1 MKQALLQRLTIRERF
16 RLPIGTDQ
24 AEMLLT
30 AAYQAEVVYRHR
42 AYIANEKT
50 AEYIR
55 RVAEFLTGGGPKFGF
70 MFCGRCGNGK
80 TTLLR
85 AMQTAIN
92 YLANRNYFKEPKGL
106 SALDAKD
113 VVAISRDFAEWK
125 KYRDKELL
133 AIEDMGRE
141 PAEVLEYGN
150 RLNPVTDLIEYR
162 YDRQL
167 FTGIT
172 TNLTP
177 KEVREVYGDRV
188 ADRFNEMLEV
198 IVFENKSYRV

>member
-1 MKQALLQRLTIRERF
+1 
-16 RLPIGTDQ
+16 
-24 AEMLLT
+24 MLLT
-30 AAYQAEVVYRHR
+30 AAYQAEVEYRR
-42 AYIANEKT
+42 RKYEENEMTLSYIGRMA
-50 AEYIR
+50 A
-55 RVAEFLTGGGPKFGF
+55 FLTSPSESPKFGF

-85 AMQTAIN
+85 AMQTAVN
-92 YLANRNYFKEPKGL
+92 YLSNNNYFREPKGVTC
-106 SALDAKD
+106 LDAKD
-113 VVAISRDFAEWK
+113 LAAVSRNLEALK
-125 KYRDKELL
+125 AYRDKELL

-141 PAEVLEYGN
+141 PSEVLEYGN
-150 RLNPVTDLIEYR
+150 RLNPVADMIEYR

-177 KEVREVYGDRV
+177 KEIREVYGDRV

-198 IVFENKSYRV
+198 IIFENKSYRV

>member
-30 AAYQAEVVYRHR
+30 AAYQAEVAYRHR

-125 KYRDKELL
+125 KYMDKELL

-177 KEVREVYGDRV
+177 KEIREVYGDRV